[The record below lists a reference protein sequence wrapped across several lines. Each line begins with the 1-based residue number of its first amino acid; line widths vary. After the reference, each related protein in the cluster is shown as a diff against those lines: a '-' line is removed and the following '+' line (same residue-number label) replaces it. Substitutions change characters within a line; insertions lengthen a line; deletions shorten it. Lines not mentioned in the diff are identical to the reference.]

1 MNRIA
6 NTVARIGLAGLAAI
20 ATAACP
26 PVTSK
31 SPLGTTVAA
40 APDPGLTGIW
50 RGHVASSESMSY
62 FTFFPEDDGTM
73 NAVLVVPPLGTD
85 KGGWA
90 VFSVQTVA
98 LGPNHFM
105 NARETIDDGKP
116 ATGPMADNTIPV
128 LYRINSD
135 GALVLYIVDE
145 TLAKNAIKSGKLA
158 GDVEQGQYGDVTIT
172 AAPADLD
179 AYMASP
185 EGRALFSKPL
195 AVLKRV
201 K

>member
-1 MNRIA
+1 MNRFTYA
-6 NTVARIGLAGLAAI
+6 LARIGFAALAAI

-31 SPLGTTVAA
+31 SPLGTTVTAT
-40 APDPGLTGIW
+40 PDPGLTGIW
-50 RGHVASSESMSY
+50 KGRVAASESFTY
-62 FTFFPEDDGTM
+62 FTFFPQDDGTVS
-73 NAVLVVPPLGTD
+73 AVLVTPPLGTD

-90 VFSVQTVA
+90 AFSIQTVT

-105 NARETIDDGKP
+105 NARETIDEGKP
-116 ATGPMADNTIPV
+116 ATGAMAENTIPV

-135 GALVLYIVDE
+135 GALVLYIVDD
-145 TLAKNAIKSGKLA
+145 TLAKTAIKAGKLA

-179 AYMASP
+179 AFMASP
-185 EGRALFSKPL
+185 QGRALFSKPL
-195 AVLKRV
+195 VILKRV